1 MGYIAGP
8 VFCRKYEEI
17 FTARPMQVRQI
28 EAMPFELQA
37 GVDHVDGLLDG
48 SDQQVLVRLVAQVA
62 GVDQGGVPGMFGRKF
77 NLGIKSSQ
85 QNKNKINVN
94 LVGFW
99 EIRLSK
105 NLKSSCWKKN

>member
-1 MGYIAGP
+1 MVHGQADMGYIAGP

-17 FTARPMQVRQI
+17 FTARPMQVRQV
-28 EAMPFELQA
+28 EAMPFELHA

-48 SDQQVLVRLVAQVA
+48 SDQQVLVRLVAEVA

-85 QNKNKINVN
+85 QTKQN
-94 LVGFW
+94 
-99 EIRLSK
+99 
-105 NLKSSCWKKN
+105 